1 MAVTITFGKFEV
13 LQGYLDIKDNILSLQ
28 WNLRKSEHELDRW
41 LTGDLSRI
49 AVAEGSKQAKLEEH
63 ITEIKTELAVQKQEA
78 QEAEALLKAFDGID
92 SAIVYGKYVEGKTLE
107 QIANDCDYS
116 YSYVKQRHAELKRR
130 LTFIDKYELD
140 VLRFSLDR

>member
-13 LQGYLDIKDNILSLQ
+13 LQGYLDIKDNILSLE
-28 WNLRKSEHELDRW
+28 WNLRKSEHELERW
-41 LTGDLSRI
+41 TSGDLSRI
-49 AVAEGSKQAKLEEH
+49 AVAAGSKQSRIEEH
-63 ITEIKTELAVQKQEA
+63 IAEIRAELIVQRQEA
-78 QEAEALLKAFDGID
+78 SEAETLLKAFEGLD
-92 SAIVYGKYVEGKTLE
+92 SSIVYGKYVEGKTLE
-107 QIANDCDYS
+107 QIADDCDYS

>member
-1 MAVTITFGKFEV
+1 M
-13 LQGYLDIKDNILSLQ
+13 
-28 WNLRKSEHELDRW
+28 
-41 LTGDLSRI
+41 
-49 AVAEGSKQAKLEEH
+49 EEH
-63 ITEIKTELAVQKQEA
+63 IAEIKTELAVQKQEA

-116 YSYVKQRHAELKRR
+116 YSYVKQRHAELKRW